1 MSSLAQKQEI
11 NISQPSDSQLC
22 ADIKGSDSGSYKILF
37 YRYYD
42 PIYYFFWNRT
52 KSQELAK
59 DFVQDVF
66 TKLWQNRVNLN
77 PKLSIK
83 AYLFRMANNL
93 LIDHYR
99 KKQTQTVFQED
110 NFSYEPSENPFE
122 TYDVEEGVNK
132 ALSELP
138 ENLRTVFTMNRF
150 DGLKYTEIA
159 ESLNVSIKTVE
170 SRMSKAL
177 KILRETLKPFL
188 ILIFLFQFVLAGFIH
203 FFTKMVG

>member
-1 MSSLAQKQEI
+1 M
-11 NISQPSDSQLC
+11 
-22 ADIKGSDSGSYKILF
+22 
-37 YRYYD
+37 
-42 PIYYFFWNRT
+42 
-52 KSQELAK
+52 
-59 DFVQDVF
+59 
-66 TKLWQNRVNLN
+66 WQNRSNLN

-83 AYLFRMANNL
+83 AYLFRTANNL

-132 ALSELP
+132 ALLELP

-188 ILIFLFQFVLAGFIH
+188 ILILLFQFVLAGFIH